1 MAETEGKTEQELAN
15 ETVLLARIKVHLK
28 SGESFV
34 LLPFEDT
41 NDVKNKVS
49 ELTGDW
55 SKSGFLIYGGLIY
68 PWHEVKLIEA
78 IEVVELS
85 KSDLKPRLE
94 EWNAPVLARVQQSFW
109 KTKQSR
115 EKKGDGD
122 VKEEGH

>member
-1 MAETEGKTEQELAN
+1 MAETIVKTEQEQAN

-41 NDVKNKVS
+41 NDVKSKVS
-49 ELTGDW
+49 DLIGDW

-68 PWHEVKLIEA
+68 PWHEVKLVEA

-85 KSDLKPRLE
+85 KSDMKPRLE
-94 EWNAPVLARVQQSFW
+94 AWNAPVTAHVQQSFW
-109 KTKQSR
+109 KTKQAD
-115 EKKGDGD
+115 EKKHESDA
-122 VKEEGH
+122 KEESH

>member
-1 MAETEGKTEQELAN
+1 MAETKVKTEQEQAN

-41 NDVKNKVS
+41 NDVKSKVS
-49 ELTGDW
+49 DLIGDW

-68 PWHEVKLIEA
+68 PWHEVKLVEA

-94 EWNAPVLARVQQSFW
+94 AWNAPVTAHVQQSFW
-109 KTKQSR
+109 KTKQAD
-115 EKKGDGD
+115 EKKHESDA
-122 VKEEGH
+122 KEESH